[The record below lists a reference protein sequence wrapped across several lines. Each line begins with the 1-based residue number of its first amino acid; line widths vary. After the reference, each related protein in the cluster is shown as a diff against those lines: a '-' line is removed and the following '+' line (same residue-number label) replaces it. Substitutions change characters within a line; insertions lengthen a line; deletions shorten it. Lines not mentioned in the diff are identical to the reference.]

1 MTLQVINQKPLATYR
16 KQPAKPFPLHM
27 PKTVFYMFENAV
39 LILAIFIYR
48 KSLTFTGM
56 QKRALLHISFW
67 LGYLLLK
74 TFQNVGSD
82 PGSFAFASL
91 KILFTAQLVFLV
103 VKVPMVYSLFYIFNK
118 YLAKQWNIIKTVLAT
133 VILFLVSLLAFIPV
147 KQFIVMEGIYKIDT
161 SLTAALGFGSILSSL
176 LILFFVCS
184 VALAIK
190 LVRSNMRQK
199 ELAQEIIKKKLETEL
214 QFLKAQ
220 TNPHFLF
227 NTLNNIYAL
236 ARKRSDQT
244 ADVVMKLSKLLR
256 FMLYESQ
263 KTTVSIAEEIQVVVD
278 YIELEKIRYNEKLKI
293 DFTRSVHDELQPVAP
308 LILLPFVENAFK
320 HGISEN
326 RFNSYIRINLE
337 LKGGHLYFL
346 CENSKAEETAKG
358 DAETIGL
365 ANIKRQLELLYPKH
379 LLEIKNEKSYFTVL
393 LKINLAD
400 HANV

>member
-1 MTLQVINQKPLATYR
+1 
-16 KQPAKPFPLHM
+16 
-27 PKTVFYMFENAV
+27 MFVNAV
-39 LILAIFIYR
+39 LILSVFFQL

-56 QKRALLHISFW
+56 QKRLLLHISFW

-74 TFQNVGSD
+74 TFQNVGPD
-82 PGSFAFASL
+82 PGSFAFSSL
-91 KILFTAQLVFLV
+91 KILFTAQFVLLI
-103 VKVPMVYSLFYIFNK
+103 VKIPMVYTLFYIFNK
-118 YLAKQWNIIKTVLAT
+118 YLAKQWTIIKTILAT
-133 VILFLVSLLAFIPV
+133 LILFLVSLAAFLPV
-147 KQFIVMEGIYKIDT
+147 RHFIVIERIYKT
-161 SLTAALGFGSILSSL
+161 GSSFSAALGFTSILSSL

-184 VALAIK
+184 IALAIK
-190 LVRSNMRQK
+190 LVRSNIRQK

-236 ARKRSDQT
+236 ARKKSDQT

-263 KTTVSIAEEIQVVVD
+263 KKSVSISDELQVLVD
-278 YIELEKIRYNEKLKI
+278 YIELEKIRYNENLKI
-293 DFTRSVHDELQPVAP
+293 DFTRTVDNELQQVAP

-326 RFNSYIRINLE
+326 RFSSYIRINLA
-337 LKGGHLYFL
+337 LKDRQLSFL
-346 CENSKAEETAKG
+346 CENSKAEETVKSET
-358 DAETIGL
+358 ETIGL
-365 ANIKRQLELLYPKH
+365 GNIRRQLELLYPNH
-379 LLEIKNEKSYFTVL
+379 LLEIKNEMSYFTVL

>member
-1 MTLQVINQKPLATYR
+1 M
-16 KQPAKPFPLHM
+16 H
-27 PKTVFYMFENAV
+27 KTVFYVFENAV
-39 LILAIFIYR
+39 LILAVFIYR

-56 QKRALLHISFW
+56 QKRVLLHISFW

-74 TFQNVGSD
+74 TIQNVGAD
-82 PGSFAFASL
+82 PGSFAFPSL
-91 KILFTAQLVFLV
+91 KILFTAQLALLI
-103 VKVPMVYSLFYIFNK
+103 VKVPMVYALFYIFNK
-118 YLAKQWNIIKTVLAT
+118 YLARQWNIIKTVLAT
-133 VILFLVSLLAFIPV
+133 LILFIVSLAAFMPV
-147 KQFIVMEGIYKIDT
+147 KQFIVIEGIYKT
-161 SLTAALGFGSILSSL
+161 NTTLSAAMGFGSILSSL

-184 VALAIK
+184 IALAIK

-263 KTTVSIAEEIQVVVD
+263 KTTVSIADEIQVVVD
-278 YIELEKIRYNEKLKI
+278 YIELEKIRYNEKLEI
-293 DFTRSVHDELQPVAP
+293 DFTRSVDNELQPIAP

-326 RFNSYIRINLE
+326 RFNSYIRISLE
-337 LKGGHLYFL
+337 LKDGQLSFL
-346 CENSKAEETAKG
+346 CENSKAEEITKSE
-358 DAETIGL
+358 AETIGL
-365 ANIKRQLELLYPKH
+365 GNIRRQLELLYPKH
-379 LLEIKNEKSYFTVL
+379 LLEIKNEKGYFTVL

-400 HANV
+400 YATV

>member
-1 MTLQVINQKPLATYR
+1 MS
-16 KQPAKPFPLHM
+16 
-27 PKTVFYMFENAV
+27 ENAV
-39 LILAIFIYR
+39 LILAVFIYR

-56 QKRALLHISFW
+56 QKRVLLHISFW
-67 LGYLLLK
+67 LSYLLLK
-74 TFQNVGSD
+74 TVQNVGAD
-82 PGSFAFASL
+82 PGSFAFPSL
-91 KILFTAQLVFLV
+91 KILFTAQLALLI
-103 VKVPMVYSLFYIFNK
+103 VKVPMVYALFYIFNK
-118 YLAKQWNIIKTVLAT
+118 YLARQWNIIKTVLAT
-133 VILFLVSLLAFIPV
+133 LILFIVSLAAFMPV
-147 KQFIVMEGIYKIDT
+147 KQFIVIEGIYKT
-161 SLTAALGFGSILSSL
+161 NTTLSAAMGFGSILSSL

-190 LVRSNMRQK
+190 LVRSNIRQK

-236 ARKRSDQT
+236 ARKKSDHT

-263 KTTVSIAEEIQVVVD
+263 KKTVSLADEIQVVVD
-278 YIELEKIRYNEKLKI
+278 YIELEKIRYNEKLEI
-293 DFTRSVHDELQPVAP
+293 NFTRAVDNELQPIAP

-326 RFNSYIRINLE
+326 RFNSYIRISLE
-337 LKGGHLYFL
+337 LKNEELSFL
-346 CENSKAEETAKG
+346 CKNSKAEEATKSET
-358 DAETIGL
+358 DTIGL
-365 ANIKRQLELLYPKH
+365 GNIRRQLELLYPDH

-393 LKINLAD
+393 LKINLAEY
-400 HANV
+400 ATV

>member
-1 MTLQVINQKPLATYR
+1 
-16 KQPAKPFPLHM
+16 
-27 PKTVFYMFENAV
+27 MFENV
-39 LILAIFIYR
+39 ILILAVFICS

-56 QKRALLHISFW
+56 QKRVLLHISFW
-67 LGYLLLK
+67 VGYLLLK

-91 KILFTAQLVFLV
+91 KILFTAQLALLI
-103 VKVPMVYSLFYIFNK
+103 VKVPMVYALFYIFNK
-118 YLAKQWNIIKTVLAT
+118 YLAKQWNIIKTVFAT
-133 VILFLVSLLAFIPV
+133 LILLLVSLAAFLPI
-147 KQFIVMEGIYKIDT
+147 KQFIVIEWIYKTDT
-161 SLTAALGFGSILSSL
+161 SLSATLGFTSILSSL

-184 VALAIK
+184 IALAIK
-190 LVRSNMRQK
+190 LVRANMRQK

-236 ARKRSDQT
+236 ARKKSDQT

-263 KTTVSIAEEIQVVVD
+263 KRTVSIADEMQVLAD

-293 DFTRSVHDELQPVAP
+293 DFTCSVDNELQPVAP

-326 RFNSYIRINLE
+326 RFSSYIRINLD
-337 LKGGHLYFL
+337 LKEEQLFFL
-346 CENSKAEETAKG
+346 CENSKAEETTKRES
-358 DAETIGL
+358 ETIGL
-365 ANIKRQLELLYPKH
+365 GNIRRQLELLYPNH